1 MQNAAEETNAFR
13 HSPLARPIAIVH
25 RQIDTLTR
33 PVTAFLDSFIHADGL
48 RNFVS
53 ATSNGM
59 PCLASKRSSFPF
71 SINCA
76 RYRFLELFP
85 TTSRPGLHL
94 AAAREAV
101 LRHAKYGLLTGQ
113 RDNMTARW
121 IEQLSP
127 SFSHCGVILRG
138 CQPYVLPASLPVLYQ
153 YLSALFNYTSWRQVA
168 STTNSTSP
176 SDEEVEADMS
186 ASPLGWPGWRLLAY
200 FVAIAGTPSL
210 RASLLVSHN
219 TTTTTTT
226 ISIPQEEGFLQHH
239 PDGCMKKYFGRQPG
253 SAAAPKYR
261 PLPYKLQGWVDQ
273 HIIMLLLPPH
283 PPHNLQ
289 EQPFSRCTRGE
300 AGKPPAPDMMP
311 KVMSY
316 IQERGN
322 GIMNPLD
329 VQETCRVPRRKGKR
343 QCSNPHVQSWQLLH
357 TVTSTCMQLGL
368 TTWRGGLGPVPCDD
382 CNVQHKQD
390 RHVSQYYVGRRA

>member
-127 SFSHCGVILRG
+127 SFSHCAQKKKRVRNST
-138 CQPYVLPASLPVLYQ
+138 VASPKRHPVRR
-153 YLSALFNYTSWRQVA
+153 ALFYAAA
-168 STTNSTSP
+168 SPMYFQPLSLCSTSTYP
-176 SDEEVEADMS
+176 HCSIT
-186 ASPLGWPGWRLLAY
+186 R
-200 FVAIAGTPSL
+200 AG
-210 RASLLVSHN
+210 A
-219 TTTTTTT
+219 
-226 ISIPQEEGFLQHH
+226 
-239 PDGCMKKYFGRQPG
+239 K
-253 SAAAPKYR
+253 
-261 PLPYKLQGWVDQ
+261 
-273 HIIMLLLPPH
+273 
-283 PPHNLQ
+283 
-289 EQPFSRCTRGE
+289 
-300 AGKPPAPDMMP
+300 
-311 KVMSY
+311 
-316 IQERGN
+316 
-322 GIMNPLD
+322 
-329 VQETCRVPRRKGKR
+329 
-343 QCSNPHVQSWQLLH
+343 
-357 TVTSTCMQLGL
+357 
-368 TTWRGGLGPVPCDD
+368 
-382 CNVQHKQD
+382 
-390 RHVSQYYVGRRA
+390 